1 MELFLQLFFFG
12 LVNGSIYSLLA
23 IGFGI
28 VFRGTGIFHV
38 AFGGI
43 YTLSSYSLFL
53 FYRIFNF
60 PLHISI
66 FISLI
71 FTVIIGVLIE
81 KFVYKEFYKRNAS
94 KGPIFIASLGIYI
107 VIENLIA
114 LLFGNEVK
122 VLSPGIEPSYTIFKI
137 TFTRI
142 EIIQLF
148 TSILI
153 CVLFYLAVKY
163 FTLIKAI
170 WVMGDEPELLRI
182 IGLPLFKL
190 REYVFIIS
198 SFFAGVASIL
208 KGLDVGITPHIGM
221 DALLIGVVA
230 VVIGG
235 IDSFKGWILG
245 SFLIAEI
252 ESLIILKL
260 SHRWTPLATFSLLI
274 LFILFRPQGIL
285 GVKRRLEEV

>member
-12 LVNGSIYSLLA
+12 IVNGSIYSLLA

-28 VFRGTGIFHV
+28 VYRGTGIFHI
-38 AFGGI
+38 AFAGI
-43 YTLSSYSLFL
+43 YTLSSYFLFL

-60 PLHISI
+60 PLYISI

-71 FTVIIGVLIE
+71 FTILIGLLIE
-81 KFVYKEFYKRNAS
+81 KFIYKEFYKRNSS
-94 KGPIFIASLGIYI
+94 KGAIFIASLGIYI

-122 VLSPGIEPSYTIFKI
+122 VLSPGVEPSYTIFKI

-142 EIIQLF
+142 EIIQLLA
-148 TSILI
+148 SILI
-153 CVLFYLAVKY
+153 CFLFYLAVKN
-163 FTLIKAI
+163 FTLMKAI
-170 WVMGDEPELLRI
+170 WGMGDEPELLRI

-230 VVIGG
+230 IIVGG
-235 IDSFKGWILG
+235 VDSFKGWIFG
-245 SFLIAEI
+245 SFLIGEI
-252 ESLIILKL
+252 ESLIIIKL
-260 SHRWTPLATFSLLI
+260 SHRWAPLATFLLLV
-274 LFILFRPQGIL
+274 LFILLRPQGIF
-285 GVKRRLEEV
+285 GVKKRLEEV